1 MRIER
6 CVCHKVEFS
15 TVKRWLE
22 SHPGATFADIK
33 QEFKCGTG
41 CGLCAPYVRRTM
53 RTGETVYHHI
63 VTERDEPM
71 PPE

>member
-15 TVKRWLE
+15 TVKRWLA
-22 SHPGATFADIK
+22 SHPGAHFAEIK

-41 CGLCAPYVRRTM
+41 CGLCAPYLRRMM
-53 RTGETVYHHI
+53 RTGETVYYQI
-63 VTERDEPM
+63 VTERDEP
-71 PPE
+71 PTPE

>member
-15 TVKRWLE
+15 TVKRWLAE
-22 SHPGATFADIK
+22 HPDAQFAQIK

-41 CGLCAPYVRRTM
+41 CGLCAPYLRRMM

-63 VTERDEPM
+63 VTERDEP
-71 PPE
+71 PTPD

>member
-15 TVKRWLE
+15 TVKRWLAA
-22 SHPGATFADIK
+22 HPDAQFPQIQ

-41 CGLCAPYVRRTM
+41 CGLCAPYLRRMM

-63 VTERDEPM
+63 VTERDEPL